1 MVFFLYSI
9 LEEKRHKLRANT
21 YQSLTVQFN
30 GWTEIFKNW
39 LYWDCQN
46 SDISSMP
53 IFFQR
58 YNMRIPL
65 NRQSTV
71 PLYQQIEA
79 YLRQGILSG
88 SLAADTR
95 LPASRQLARDLGVN
109 RLTVENAY
117 AELEI
122 EGLIY
127 SRMGSGTYVLPAN
140 PLLPLPKDRPG
151 APWPLWQQSV
161 EIQSRSNRNKLSDQI
176 SRKTVRPAD
185 LISFAT
191 GIGDAHL
198 FPAEDFR
205 KVLQS
210 VMRRD
215 GIAALDYGEPNGHAP
230 LRETITH
237 ILASQGVQTRSE
249 SVLITAGSQQALSLV
264 SQLLL
269 KPGDVILVESPTYSG
284 ALDLF
289 RALNFEVVGIPVDAQ
304 GMQVD
309 ALEKLLQQHHPKLIY
324 TIPNFHN
331 PTGTCLS
338 TARRRQLIVLADR
351 YNIPILEDDFVG
363 DLRYEGRS
371 QPALKALDPGGRV
384 IYVSTF
390 SKILMP
396 GLRVGFLVAEGPVYN
411 ALVSFKRVND
421 LATSTLVQRAL
432 EAYVTVGRYQSHL
445 RRSCQIFRKRRDV
458 MLSAIQ
464 RYLPVD
470 IRLDP
475 PQGGLFLWLQL
486 PEKLQTEKLIAL
498 ALEEG
503 VTFAPGNSFFPD
515 GLGGRNWLRLNFVAQ
530 APDQIE
536 EGIKRLGRAIE
547 RL

>member
-1 MVFFLYSI
+1 
-9 LEEKRHKLRANT
+9 
-21 YQSLTVQFN
+21 
-30 GWTEIFKNW
+30 
-39 LYWDCQN
+39 
-46 SDISSMP
+46 
-53 IFFQR
+53 
-58 YNMRIPL
+58 MRIPL
-65 NRQSTV
+65 DRQSEI
-71 PLYQQIEA
+71 PLYQQIES

-95 LPASRQLARDLGVN
+95 LPASRQLAHDLGVN
-109 RLTVENAY
+109 RITVQNAY
-117 AELEI
+117 AELET

-140 PLLPLPKDRPG
+140 PLLPLPKDSPG
-151 APWPLWQQSV
+151 APWPLWQQSIEV
-161 EIQSRSNRNKLSDQI
+161 QSKATK
-176 SRKTVRPAD
+176 RKPLAEVKNTARHALRHP
-185 LISFAT
+185 IIFAS

-198 FPAEDFR
+198 FPTEDFR
-205 KVLQS
+205 KVLQT

-237 ILASQGVQTRSE
+237 ILASQGLQTRSDN
-249 SVLITAGSQQALSLV
+249 VLITAGSQQALSLV

-284 ALDLF
+284 ALELF
-289 RALNFEVVGIPVDAQ
+289 RALNFEVVGVPVDGQ
-304 GMQVD
+304 GMQVE

-338 TARRRQLIVLADR
+338 TARRRQLIILADR
-351 YNIPILEDDFVG
+351 YNVPILEDDFVG
-363 DLRYEGRS
+363 DLRYEGRT

-396 GLRVGFLVAEGPVYN
+396 GLRVGFLVAEGPVYD
-411 ALVSFKRVND
+411 ALVNFKRVND

-432 EAYVTVGRYQSHL
+432 EAYVTVGRYQAHL
-445 RRSCQIFRKRRDV
+445 RRSCQIFRKRRDA

-464 RYLPVD
+464 RYLPAESHFD
-470 IRLDP
+470 T
-475 PQGGLFLWLQL
+475 PQGGLFIWLQL
-486 PEKLQTEKLIAL
+486 PENLSSENLL
-498 ALEEG
+498 PMALEEG
-503 VTFAPGNSFFPD
+503 VVFAQGNGFFPD

-530 APDQIE
+530 APDQIN
-536 EGIKRLGRAIE
+536 EGIKRLGKAIK
-547 RL
+547 RLKAAQ

>member
-1 MVFFLYSI
+1 M
-9 LEEKRHKLRANT
+9 H
-21 YQSLTVQFN
+21 
-30 GWTEIFKNW
+30 
-39 LYWDCQN
+39 
-46 SDISSMP
+46 
-53 IFFQR
+53 
-58 YNMRIPL
+58 IPL
-65 NRQSTV
+65 DRQSSI
-71 PLYQQIEA
+71 PLYQQIET

-95 LPASRQLARDLGVN
+95 LPASRQLAHDLGVN
-109 RLTVENAY
+109 RITVENAY
-117 AELEI
+117 AELET
-122 EGLIY
+122 EGLIF

-140 PLLPLPKDRPG
+140 PPLTLPKDDLG
-151 APWPLWQQSV
+151 APWPLWQQSI
-161 EIQSRSNRNKLSDQI
+161 EFQSKATKRE
-176 SRKTVRPAD
+176 PAD
-185 LISFAT
+185 EISSRATRHALRHPISFAS

-205 KVLQS
+205 KVLQT

-230 LRETITH
+230 LRETIGH
-237 ILASQGVQTRSE
+237 ILASQGLQTKSE
-249 SVLITAGSQQALSLV
+249 NILITAGSQQALSLV

-289 RALNFEVVGIPVDAQ
+289 RALNFEVVGIPLDSQ
-304 GMQVD
+304 GMQVE

-338 TARRRQLIVLADR
+338 TSRRRQLIILADR

-363 DLRYEGRS
+363 DLRYEGRT

-396 GLRVGFLVAEGPVYN
+396 GLRVGFLVAEGPIYDC
-411 ALVSFKRVND
+411 LVNFKRVND

-464 RYLPVD
+464 HHLPPEV
-470 IRLDP
+470 RLDP
-475 PQGGLFLWLQL
+475 PQGGMFMWLQL
-486 PEKLQTEKLIAL
+486 PGNLSSEKLLPFAW
-498 ALEEG
+498 EEG
-503 VTFAPGNSFFPD
+503 VVFAPGNGFFPD
-515 GLGGRNWLRLNFVAQ
+515 GLEGRNWLRLNFVAQ
-530 APDQIE
+530 APDQID
-536 EGIKRLGRAIE
+536 EGIKRLGKAIK
-547 RL
+547 RLTETP

>member
-1 MVFFLYSI
+1 
-9 LEEKRHKLRANT
+9 
-21 YQSLTVQFN
+21 
-30 GWTEIFKNW
+30 
-39 LYWDCQN
+39 
-46 SDISSMP
+46 
-53 IFFQR
+53 
-58 YNMRIPL
+58 MRIPL
-65 NRQSTV
+65 DRQSEI
-71 PLYQQIEA
+71 PLYQQIET

-122 EGLIY
+122 EGLVY
-127 SRMGSGTYVLPAN
+127 SKMGSGTYVLPAN
-140 PLLPLPKDRPG
+140 PLLPLPKGGPG
-151 APWPLWQQSV
+151 APWPLWQQSI
-161 EIQSRSNRNKLSDQI
+161 EFPTRTKSRSTDEKF
-176 SRKTVRPAD
+176 RKTSRHPQP
-185 LISFAT
+185 ISFAS

-205 KVLQS
+205 KVLQT

-215 GIAALDYGEPNGHAP
+215 GIAALDYGEPNGHGP

-237 ILASQGVQTRSE
+237 ILASQGLQTHAE
-249 SVLITAGSQQALSLV
+249 NVLITAGSQQALSLV

-289 RALNFEVVGIPVDAQ
+289 RALGFEVVGIPVDGQ
-304 GMQVD
+304 GMQVEI
-309 ALEKLLQQHHPKLIY
+309 LEKLLQQHHPKLIY

-338 TARRRQLIVLADR
+338 TARRRELIVLADR
-351 YNIPILEDDFVG
+351 YNVPILEDDFVG
-363 DLRYEGRS
+363 DLRYEGRT

-411 ALVSFKRVND
+411 GLVNFKRVND

-464 RYLPVD
+464 HYLPAGV
-470 IRLDP
+470 RVEP
-475 PQGGLFLWLQL
+475 PQGGLFIWLQL
-486 PEKLQTEKLIAL
+486 AESLSSEKLLPL
-498 ALEEG
+498 AWEEG

-515 GLGGRNWLRLNFVAQ
+515 GLGGKNWLRLNFVAQ

-536 EGIKRLGRAIE
+536 EGIKRLGRAMK
-547 RL
+547 RLSTV

>member
-1 MVFFLYSI
+1 
-9 LEEKRHKLRANT
+9 
-21 YQSLTVQFN
+21 
-30 GWTEIFKNW
+30 
-39 LYWDCQN
+39 
-46 SDISSMP
+46 
-53 IFFQR
+53 
-58 YNMRIPL
+58 MRIPL
-65 NRQSTV
+65 DRQSEV
-71 PLYQQIEA
+71 PLYQQIET

-95 LPASRQLARDLGVN
+95 LPASRQLAQDLGVN

-127 SRMGSGTYVLPAN
+127 SKMGSGTYVLPAN
-140 PLLPLPKDRPG
+140 PLLPLPKDGPG
-151 APWPLWQQSV
+151 ASWPLWQQNV
-161 EIQSRSNRNKLSDQI
+161 EFQLKTTK
-176 SRKTVRPAD
+176 RKSFHESFKKVVQHPHP
-185 LISFAT
+185 ISFDS

-205 KVLQS
+205 KVLQT

-237 ILASQGVQTRSE
+237 ILASQGLQTRSE
-249 SVLITAGSQQALSLV
+249 NVLITAGSQQALSLV

-269 KPGDVILVESPTYSG
+269 KPGDVILLESPTYSG

-289 RALNFEVVGIPVDAQ
+289 RALNFEVVGIPVDSE

-338 TARRRQLIVLADR
+338 TARRRQLIILADR

-363 DLRYEGRS
+363 DLRYEGRT

-396 GLRVGFLVAEGPVYN
+396 GLRVGFLVADGPVYN
-411 ALVSFKRVND
+411 GLVNFKRVND

-464 RYLPVD
+464 QYLPDQVRFD
-470 IRLDP
+470 S
-475 PQGGLFLWLQL
+475 PQGGLFVWLQL
-486 PEKLQTEKLIAL
+486 PEKMSSENLLPL
-498 ALEEG
+498 AWEEG
-503 VTFAPGNSFFPD
+503 VIFAAGNEFFPD
-515 GLGGRNWLRLNFVAQ
+515 GSSGRNWLRLNFVAQ

-536 EGIKRLGRAIE
+536 EGVKRLGRAIQ
-547 RL
+547 RLSAVR